1 MDFRSRLLATL
12 RRVAPLFEVP
22 GVMVVGSEV
31 PNLLQPGVAATLV
44 VSQDVDIGV
53 PVARHAAVKARL
65 AQAGGGAGVS
75 SSPAVALLEARLR
88 AMRARLA
95 VRAWE
100 YRQRDHAKGVWFRL
114 RRLLA
119 HSASALSLPE
129 AEARRLLAE
138 GYAADPVGAL
148 LEPPKVLL
156 VVPEERLRD
165 VPGRSPIPLRLGPD
179 LLAARWVALVPFAPL
194 TSERLPR

>member
-1 MDFRSRLLATL
+1 M
-12 RRVAPLFEVP
+12 
-22 GVMVVGSEV
+22 
-31 PNLLQPGVAATLV
+31 
-44 VSQDVDIGV
+44 
-53 PVARHAAVKARL
+53 
-65 AQAGGGAGVS
+65 S

-100 YRQRDHAKGVWFRL
+100 YRQRDHAYGVWFRL

-119 HSASALSLPE
+119 YSASAWSLPE

-148 LEPPKVLL
+148 LEPPKILL
-156 VVPEERLRD
+156 ILPEERLRD
-165 VPGRSPIPLRLGPD
+165 IPGRSPIPLRLGPE
-179 LLAARWVALVPFAPL
+179 LLATRWVALVPF
-194 TSERLPR
+194 PRADS